1 MTLEFPAGVPEVRRY
16 QGLLL
21 FDGTAGD
28 LLVRCAV
35 TEMALLHG
43 QALPVAS
50 DANLKKLF
58 AANWEAI
65 KRIARVKYER
75 GEIMRGAVVVVSTN
89 DLKGN
94 RTRSRRTTDI

>member
-1 MTLEFPAGVPEVRRY
+1 MLEFPAGVPEVRRY

-28 LLVRCAV
+28 LQVRCAV
-35 TEMALLHG
+35 TELALLHG

-50 DANLKKLF
+50 DANLRKLF

-65 KRIARVKYER
+65 KRIAPAKFER
-75 GEIMRGAVVVVSTN
+75 GEITRGAVVVISTK
-89 DLKGN
+89 DLDDGRN
-94 RTRSRRTTDI
+94 RIRATAV

>member
-1 MTLEFPAGVPEVRRY
+1 MLEFPAGVPEVPRY

-28 LLVRCAV
+28 LQVRCAV
-35 TEMALLHG
+35 TELAILHG
-43 QALPVAS
+43 AALPVAS

-65 KRIARVKYER
+65 KRLSQSKYKR
-75 GEIMRGAVVVVSTN
+75 GEMVRVVVVVISTK
-89 DLKGN
+89 DLDDGRN
-94 RTRSRRTTDI
+94 RTRATAV

>member
-1 MTLEFPAGVPEVRRY
+1 MLEFPAGVPEVRRY

-58 AANWEAI
+58 SANWEAI
-65 KRIARVKYER
+65 KRLSQSKYKR
-75 GEIMRGAVVVVSTN
+75 GEMVRVVVVVISTKDLN
-89 DLKGN
+89 DS
-94 RTRSRRTTDI
+94 RTRRRRATAV